1 MIARHVAA
9 PSPLMLAA
17 EEIEALTCTVLL
29 AVGAE
34 IRVFDMGRH
43 CTPFPPLCVLESDS
57 AGTFIRHECGLAV
70 ERLSVLA

>member
-1 MIARHVAA
+1 MIARHLAA

-43 CTPFPPLCVLESDS
+43 CEFPPMCVLESDS
-57 AGTFIRHECGLAV
+57 AGTFIRHDCGLGV
-70 ERLSVLA
+70 ERVAVLA

>member
-17 EEIEALTCTVLL
+17 EEIEESTCSALLDAGDV
-29 AVGAE
+29 VP
-34 IRVFDMGRH
+34 VFDMGRH